1 MRARRLALGLALL
14 SITGSPSSALAQA
27 WPIPEKAGAVSLVYQ
42 WINNTGH
49 RLSDGVLLDDGKSHN
64 QGLALAVDYGV
75 TRKLSVSVGIPFV
88 GAKFLGPNPPPVP
101 PELQSPNDLDGE
113 WHSGF
118 QDFALSARY
127 NVLSHGAFVLT
138 PAVAVV
144 IPSHSY
150 DYRGEAV
157 LGRRLKELQ
166 LGVNLGRT
174 LDEISSNLYISA
186 RYAYAFV
193 EQAEVDV
200 PNNRSNAGLEIGY
213 LPVPK
218 LTLQAMCLW
227 QRTHGGLRFGT
238 MPPGTPVFPG
248 DVNTPDRVLEHDRL
262 LRDNAFH
269 LAGAASYSFE
279 AVDIFA
285 QYLAYVSG
293 SDTHAG
299 HVVSGGGTWYFN
311 RPGPGRD
318 AQSR

>member
-1 MRARRLALGLALL
+1 MRARRFALGLAVL
-14 SITGSPSSALAQA
+14 SISAAASSAFAQA
-27 WPIPEKAGAVSLVYQ
+27 WPMPKKTGAVSLVYQ
-42 WINNTGH
+42 WIDNTGH
-49 RLSDGVLLDDGKSHN
+49 RLSDGVLLEDGKSRN

-75 TRKLSVSVGIPFV
+75 SEKLSVSLGIPFV
-88 GAKFLGPNPPPVP
+88 GAKYLGPNLPPVP
-101 PELQSPNDLDGE
+101 PELQSPNDVDGE
-113 WHSGF
+113 WHSGL

-127 NVLSHGAFVLT
+127 NLLSHGAFVLT
-138 PAVAVV
+138 PAAAIV

-150 DYRGEAV
+150 RYRGEAV

-166 LGVNLGRT
+166 VGVSLGRT
-174 LDEISSNLYISA
+174 LDEISSKLYVSA

-200 PNNRSNAGLEIGY
+200 PNNRSNAGLELGF

-248 DVNTPDRVLEHDRL
+248 DVNSPERVLEHDRL

-269 LAGAASYSFE
+269 LAGAVSYSFE
-279 AVDIFA
+279 GVDVFA

-293 SDTHAG
+293 TDTHAG
-299 HVVSGGGTWYFN
+299 HVVSAGVTWYFN

-318 AQSR
+318 AKSR

>member
-1 MRARRLALGLALL
+1 MHARRVALGLALL
-14 SITGSPSSALAQA
+14 SITASATSAFAQA
-27 WPIPEKAGAVSLVYQ
+27 WPMPKKTGAVSLVYQ
-42 WINNTGH
+42 WIDNTGH

-64 QGLALAVDYGV
+64 QGLAVAVDYGV
-75 TRKLSVSVGIPFV
+75 TEKLSVSVGIPFV
-88 GAKFLGPNPPPVP
+88 GARFLGPNPPPVP

-127 NVLSHGAFVLT
+127 NALSHGAFVLT
-138 PAVAVV
+138 PAVALV

-166 LGVNLGRT
+166 VGVNLGRT
-174 LDEISSNLYISA
+174 LDEISSSLYVSA

-193 EQAEVDV
+193 ERAEVDV
-200 PNNRSNAGLEIGY
+200 ANDRSNFGLELGF
-213 LPVPK
+213 LPTRK

-248 DVNTPDRVLEHDRL
+248 DVNTPGRVLEHDRL
-262 LRDNAFH
+262 LRDDSFH

-279 AVDIFA
+279 GVDVFG
-285 QYLAYVSG
+285 QYTAYVSG
-293 SDTHAG
+293 TDTHAG
-299 HVVSGGGTWYFN
+299 HVLSAGITWYFN
-311 RPGPGRD
+311 RPGSGGANTR
-318 AQSR
+318 

>member
-127 NVLSHGAFVLT
+127 NVLSPGAFVLT
-138 PAVAVV
+138 PAQA
-144 IPSHSY
+144 
-150 DYRGEAV
+150 RGAP
-157 LGRRLKELQ
+157 GPPWRRQ
-166 LGVNLGRT
+166 
-174 LDEISSNLYISA
+174 
-186 RYAYAFV
+186 
-193 EQAEVDV
+193 
-200 PNNRSNAGLEIGY
+200 
-213 LPVPK
+213 
-218 LTLQAMCLW
+218 
-227 QRTHGGLRFGT
+227 H
-238 MPPGTPVFPG
+238 
-248 DVNTPDRVLEHDRL
+248 
-262 LRDNAFH
+262 
-269 LAGAASYSFE
+269 
-279 AVDIFA
+279 
-285 QYLAYVSG
+285 SG
-293 SDTHAG
+293 SGARARPPAARQRLPPRRRG
-299 HVVSGGGTWYFN
+299 VLFLRGGGHL
-311 RPGPGRD
+311 RAVPRLRLRLGHPRRARRERGCHLVLQPAGPG
-318 AQSR
+318 AGGPVAL